1 MQCYIYE
8 IVYLRG
14 RLLDHDGELEEA
26 LEIYTKSLAYKPSH
40 YDLRSAIGRTQR
52 LLGNHSESI
61 QMFRD
66 LLKAKPTEGRRNYEL
81 AKSYYADGN
90 RKKALKHLETALDVW
105 KNADSIFK
113 PAIEA
118 REKWA
123 DWNQIN

>member
-8 IVYLRG
+8 IGYLRG
-14 RLLDHDGELEEA
+14 RLLEYDGELEEA
-26 LEIYTKSLAYKPSH
+26 LEIYTKSLAYQPTH

-66 LLKAKPTEGRRNYEL
+66 LLKASPTSGRRNYEL
-81 AKSYYADGN
+81 AKSYYAGGN
-90 RKKALKHLETALDVW
+90 KNKALEHLETVLDVW
-105 KNADSIFK
+105 KNADAIFK

-123 DWNQIN
+123 EWNQVN